1 MIISAKFCSLKIEA
15 WLLLVLSF
23 LSVARTMPAPLT
35 FPYNEDFRDATNQL
49 SNTDFVE
56 HSTLEPKILVPRDSL
71 MTAVVQYDKKG
82 QKVTSEDGYHVG
94 MAVSKLLDVFANTWK
109 TLGGR
114 PMKNGDM
121 FYFHFSLSDS
131 GSRLN
136 RRYIG
141 RVILKQ
147 NGQNDLFFDGHIM
160 NGEEKT
166 LVVSA
171 YNIPLVR
178 KACTTSLALI
188 LISPAGKI
196 YQVVISTPATAS
208 RLWSD
213 HSLRF

>member
-1 MIISAKFCSLKIEA
+1 MIISAKFCSLKTEA

-23 LSVARTMPAPLT
+23 LSVARTMPAPLA

-49 SNTDFVE
+49 SNTDFVK

-71 MTAVVQYDKKG
+71 MTAVVRYDKKG
-82 QKVTSEDGYHVG
+82 QKVTSEDGYLVE
-94 MAVSKLLDVFANTWK
+94 MAVSKLLDVFAVRKLMKPKIPGKLWE
-109 TLGGR
+109 GR
-114 PMKNGDM
+114 PMRKEDM

-131 GSRLN
+131 GSRSN

-141 RVILKQ
+141 RVMLKQ

-171 YNIPLVR
+171 YNIPLHASSTKSSFQLPR
-178 KACTTSLALI
+178 LPAESRPFT
-188 LISPAGKI
+188 ISG
-196 YQVVISTPATAS
+196 SS
-208 RLWSD
+208 RRPYLG
-213 HSLRF
+213 R